1 MSELITGDSRPY
13 VAALTINGAP
23 FEIPTTS
30 GVRAALVSVD
40 KKKIYIPAVT
50 VSRNSAGSD
59 WAASTIVFKF
69 TREQTAA
76 VAVPDNTEAL
86 VEVQVELPDGSGT
99 SDWSWWLPITIRK
112 GTI

>member
-13 VAALTINGAP
+13 VATLTINGEP
-23 FEIPTTS
+23 FEIPTANS
-30 GVRAALVSVD
+30 VKASLVSVD

-50 VSRNSAGSD
+50 VAHTTTGSD
-59 WAASTIVFKF
+59 WAESTIVFKF

-76 VAVPDNTEAL
+76 VSVPDNTDAL
-86 VEVQVELPDGSGT
+86 VEVQVELPDGAST
-99 SDWSWWLPITIRK
+99 SDWSWWLPITIVK